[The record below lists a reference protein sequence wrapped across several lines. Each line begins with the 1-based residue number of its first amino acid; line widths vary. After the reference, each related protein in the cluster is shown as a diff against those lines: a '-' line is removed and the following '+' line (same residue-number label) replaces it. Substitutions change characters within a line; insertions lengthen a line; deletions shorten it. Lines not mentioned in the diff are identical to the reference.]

1 MVMYTLVLHD
11 TTRPNHR
18 TMSTDV
24 LNTCRQRE
32 MGVYSK
38 GSTLKKVLQ
47 EKWEGREG
55 EGGSIPLCGNAV
67 YFNNKIQ
74 ISFKLDRVVK
84 EGMNRNTSK
93 GGSKRFILT

>member
-1 MVMYTLVLHD
+1 
-11 TTRPNHR
+11 
-18 TMSTDV
+18 MSTDV

-32 MGVYSK
+32 MGVCSK

-47 EKWEGREG
+47 EKWEARGG
-55 EGGSIPLCGNAV
+55 GGSIPLCGNAV

-74 ISFKLDRVVK
+74 ISYKLDRVVK

>member
-11 TTRPNHR
+11 TTRPNNR

-32 MGVYSK
+32 MGVCSK

-47 EKWEGREG
+47 EKWEGRG
-55 EGGSIPLCGNAV
+55 GGSIPLCGNAV

>member
-32 MGVYSK
+32 MGVCSK

-55 EGGSIPLCGNAV
+55 GEAYPSAVMRYTSIIKYRFLSNWTGS
-67 YFNNKIQ
+67 
-74 ISFKLDRVVK
+74 
-84 EGMNRNTSK
+84 
-93 GGSKRFILT
+93 SKRV

>member
-32 MGVYSK
+32 MGVCSK

-55 EGGSIPLCGNAV
+55 GGSIPLCGNAV

-93 GGSKRFILT
+93 GGSKRFIVT

>member
-1 MVMYTLVLHD
+1 
-11 TTRPNHR
+11 
-18 TMSTDV
+18 MSTDV

-32 MGVYSK
+32 MGVCSK
-38 GSTLKKVLQ
+38 GSNLKKVLQ
-47 EKWEGREG
+47 EKWEGRG
-55 EGGSIPLCGNAV
+55 GGGSIPLCGNAV